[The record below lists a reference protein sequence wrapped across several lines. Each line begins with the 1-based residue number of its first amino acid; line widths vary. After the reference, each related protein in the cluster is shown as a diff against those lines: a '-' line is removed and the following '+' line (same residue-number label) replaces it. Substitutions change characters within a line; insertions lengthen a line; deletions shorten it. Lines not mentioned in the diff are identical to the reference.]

1 MALCVDVGN
10 GVGGRVFE
18 SGRASVSTLNES
30 PQGMVPQKNLLQ
42 EVC

>member
-1 MALCVDVGN
+1 MDVGN